1 MTTIAN
7 TQFAE
12 PAVISLAAFVKD
24 FGVALRDAVD
34 QQNPPVFHPE
44 DTCPLRDAVMDGLL
58 RQPFVAQREAVQAM
72 ATLLFDHH
80 EKAVIM
86 NGEMGVGKTQI
97 AICTAAV
104 AQAEGYQRSLV
115 VCPPHLVYKWR
126 REIKETVPN
135 ARVWVLNG
143 ADTLARL
150 LQLRQWAK
158 VRDADSAPEFFV
170 MGRVRMRMGYEWEH
184 AFTVKRIIGR
194 NQESGEIYSHNTLAC
209 PKCGTPYRDAE
220 GTSFSS
226 TRQLPDQRLM
236 CLHKHVDEE
245 GAEHVCGEQL
255 WTLVRKEALKDKRK
269 LVADALQK
277 LPTIG
282 EKTAERLLN
291 TFGEDM
297 LGDMLSDNIA
307 EFTNLMDENGDLVFN
322 DRQAERME
330 RSLGKMEFSLGQGGY
345 QASEFV
351 KRQLPDGYFG
361 TLIVDEAHEYKQG
374 DSAQGQA
381 FGVLAAKARKV
392 LLLTGTLMGGYAD
405 DIFHLLWRANPRRM
419 IEDGY
424 KYRGRSLGGAVMSF
438 MRDHGILK
446 DVFKTTSG
454 GSHKTS
460 RGEKNSQRT
469 SKAPGFGPTGICRFI
484 LPYTVFLKLKD
495 IGQNV
500 LPPYREHYV
509 EVDMDDDQR
518 GAYDALSADLTAVM
532 RKALAKGD
540 TTLLGVV
547 LNALL
552 RWPETCFRS
561 EVVKHPRTRETLAMV
576 PALYGRDEQESMV
589 AGGTI
594 VVTGF
599 NAEALTPK
607 ERKLLDICLAEKAK
621 GRRVLV
627 YTTYTGKQDT
637 SMRLKQILSAAG
649 LRTDVLRSSVS
660 TQSREDWILD
670 RVDRGIDVL
679 VCNPEL
685 VKTGLDLLE
694 FPTIVFAQTGYSVYT
709 LQQAARRSWRIG
721 QRSDVDVYF
730 LGYAGTAQT
739 ACLALM
745 AEKIAVSQSTSGDM
759 PDTGLDV
766 LNPNGDSIEV
776 ALAKRMLNK

>member
-7 TQFAE
+7 THASTPLATQPARVIALAE
-12 PAVISLAAFVKD
+12 FVKD
-24 FGVALRDAVD
+24 FGTALRAAVD

-58 RQPFVAQREAVQAM
+58 RAPFPAQREAVQAL
-72 ATLLFDHH
+72 AALLFDHA
-80 EKAVIM
+80 EKAAVM

-104 AQAEGYQRSLV
+104 AQTEGYPRTLV
-115 VCPPHLVYKWR
+115 ISPPHLVYKWR

-150 LQLRQWAK
+150 LQLRQWVKAGET
-158 VRDADSAPEFFV
+158 RDVPEFFV
-170 MGRVRMRMGYEWEH
+170 LGRVRMRMGYEWQH
-184 AFTVKRIIGR
+184 AFATTRLRGR
-194 NQESGEIYSHNTLAC
+194 HEDSRETYSHEVLAC
-209 PKCGTPYRDAE
+209 PRCGTVYRNAD
-220 GTSFSS
+220 GYPFRNT
-226 TRQLPDQRLM
+226 QHLPEQRLA
-236 CLHKHVDEE
+236 CQHVHLDAD
-245 GAEHVCGEQL
+245 GKALKVCGEQL

-269 LVADALQK
+269 LVADALKQ

-282 EKTAERLLN
+282 EKTADRLLD

-297 LGDMLSDNIA
+297 LGEMLADNIH
-307 EFTNLMDENGDLVFN
+307 EFTNLMDDSGNLVFN

-330 RSLGKMEFSLGQGGY
+330 RALSKAEFSLGQGGY
-345 QASEFV
+345 QPTEFI

-361 TLIVDEAHEYKQG
+361 LLVVDEAHEYKNA

-405 DIFHLLWRANPRRM
+405 DLFYLLWRANPRRM

-424 KYRGRSLGGAVMSF
+424 RYKHRSLGSSVMAF

-454 GSHKTS
+454 GSHKTA
-460 RGEKNSQRT
+460 RGQKTSQRT
-469 SKAPGFGPTGICRFI
+469 AKAPGFGPMGICRYV
-484 LPYTVFLKLKD
+484 LPYTVFLKLRD
-495 IGQNV
+495 IDQNV

-509 EVDMDDDQR
+509 EVAMDGEQR
-518 GAYDALSADLTAVM
+518 DAYNTLSAELTAVM
-532 RKALAKGD
+532 KKALAKGD

-552 RWPETCFRS
+552 RWPETCFRA
-561 EVVKHPRTRETLAMV
+561 EAVRHPRTRDTLAAV
-576 PALYGRDEQESMV
+576 PALYADGE
-589 AGGTI
+589 
-594 VVTGF
+594 
-599 NAEALTPK
+599 LTPK
-607 ERKLLDICLAEKAK
+607 EYRLLEVCKAEQAK

-627 YTTYTGKQDT
+627 YTTYTGTQDT
-637 SMRLKQILSAAG
+637 SQRLKQMLSSAG
-649 LRTDVLRSSVS
+649 LRTDVLRSTVS
-660 TQSREDWILD
+660 TEQREDWILD

-679 VCNPEL
+679 ICNPEL

-694 FPTIVFAQTGYSVYT
+694 FPSIVFMQTGFNVYT

-721 QRSDVDVYF
+721 QRLDVEVFF
-730 LGYAGTAQT
+730 LGYADTAQT

-745 AEKIAVSQSTSGDM
+745 AEKIAISQSTSGDM

-766 LNPNGDSIEV
+766 LNPNGDSVEV
-776 ALAKRMLNK
+776 ALAKRMLEKV

>member
-7 TQFAE
+7 TT
-12 PAVISLAAFVKD
+12 PAVISLADFVKD
-24 FGVALRDAVD
+24 FGTALRDAVD
-34 QQNPPVFHPE
+34 LQNPPVFHRE
-44 DTCPLRDAVMDGLL
+44 DTCPIRDAVMDGLI
-58 RQPFVAQREAVQAM
+58 RAPFVAQREAVHAIT
-72 ATLLFDHH
+72 ALLVDQG
-80 EKAVIM
+80 EKAGII
-86 NGEMGVGKTQI
+86 NAEMGTGKTMM
-97 AICTAAV
+97 AICAAAV
-104 AQAEGYQRSLV
+104 MQAEGYQRTLV
-115 VCPPHLVYKWR
+115 ISPPHLVYKWR

-150 LQLRQWAK
+150 LQLRTMVK
-158 VRDADSAPEFFV
+158 TGRNHDAPEFFV
-170 MGRVRMRMGYEWEH
+170 LGRVRMRMGYEWKH
-184 AFTVKRIIGR
+184 SFSKILMSGR
-194 NQESGEIYSHNTLAC
+194 NQDTGEFYAHKVLAC
-209 PKCGTPYRDAE
+209 PKCGTAYRDVE
-220 GTSFSS
+220 GQVF
-226 TRQLPDQRLM
+226 RNERLLPDQRLS
-236 CLHKHVDEE
+236 CQHKHLDDDGV
-245 GAEHVCGEQL
+245 EHICGEQL
-255 WTLVRKEALKDKRK
+255 WTLTRKEALKDKRK
-269 LVADALQK
+269 LVADALKQ

-282 EKTAERLLN
+282 DKTAERLIA
-291 TFGEDM
+291 TFGEEM
-297 LGDMLSDNIA
+297 LGDMLSDNIY
-307 EFTNLMDENGDLVFN
+307 EFTNLMDEDGTLMFN

-330 RSLGKMEFSLGQGGY
+330 RALGKTEISFGQGGY
-345 QASEFV
+345 QPTEFI

-361 TLIVDEAHEYKQG
+361 TLVVDEAHEYKNG

-405 DIFHLLWRANPRRM
+405 DLFYLLWRANPRRM

-424 KYRGRSLGGAVMSF
+424 KYRNRSLGSAVMFF

-495 IGQNV
+495 IGGNV

-509 EVDMDDDQR
+509 EVEMDGEQR
-518 GAYDALSADLTAVM
+518 VAYDVFSLELTAVM
-532 RKALAKGD
+532 KKALAKGD

-552 RWPETCFRS
+552 SWPETCFRV
-561 EVVKHPRTRETLAMV
+561 EAVRHPRTMEILAEV
-576 PALYGRDEQESMV
+576 PPLYANDE
-589 AGGTI
+589 
-594 VVTGF
+594 
-599 NAEALTPK
+599 LTPK
-607 ERKLLDICLAEKAK
+607 ERKLIEMCKTEKAA

-627 YTTYTGKQDT
+627 YTSYTGKQDT
-637 SMRLKQILSAAG
+637 AQRLKVLLSAAG
-649 LRTDVLRSSVS
+649 LKTDVLRSSVS
-660 TQSREDWILD
+660 TEQREDWILD
-670 RVDRGIDVL
+670 RVDHGIDVL

-694 FPTIVFAQTGYSVYT
+694 FPIIVFMQTGYNVYT

-721 QRSDVDVYF
+721 QRLDVDVYF
-730 LGYAGTAQT
+730 LGYADTAQT

-759 PDTGLDV
+759 PDTGLDS
-766 LNPNGDSIEV
+766 LNPNGDSVEV
-776 ALAKRMLNK
+776 ALARRMLSNQ

>member
-1 MTTIAN
+1 MTTIVE
-7 TQFAE
+7 TQ
-12 PAVISLAAFVKD
+12 PAQPATLSLADFVRD
-24 FGVALRDAVD
+24 FGPALREAVD

-58 RQPFVAQREAVQAM
+58 RQPFPAQRDVVQAVS
-72 ATLLFDHH
+72 ALLFDRG
-80 EKAVIM
+80 EKAAII
-86 NGEMGVGKTQI
+86 NAEMGTGKTQM

-115 VCPPHLVYKWR
+115 ICPPHLVYKWR

-150 LQLRQWAK
+150 LQLRQWMK
-158 VRDADSAPEFFV
+158 EGYSDVPEFFV
-170 MGRVRMRMGYEWEH
+170 MGRVRMRLGYEWTH
-184 AFTVKRIIGR
+184 AFARKRIIGR
-194 NQESGEIYSHNTLAC
+194 NGDGQEQEVYAYEVLAC
-209 PKCGTPYRDAE
+209 PKCGTPYRNEDGDTYRSE
-220 GTSFSS
+220 RF
-226 TRQLPDQRLM
+226 LPEKRLS
-236 CLHKHVDEE
+236 CQHRHVDGE
-245 GAEHVCGEQL
+245 GHTHVCGEQL
-255 WTLVRKEALKDKRK
+255 WSLVRKEALKDKRK
-269 LVADALQK
+269 LVMDALKK

-282 EKTAERLLN
+282 DKTAERLVS

-297 LGDMLSDNIA
+297 LGDMLSDNLY
-307 EFTNLMDENGDLVFN
+307 EFTNLMDDSGELVFS

-330 RSLGKMEFSLGQGGY
+330 RSLSKLEFSLGQGGY
-345 QASEFV
+345 QASEFI

-361 TLIVDEAHEYKQG
+361 MLVVDECHEYKNA

-381 FGVLAAKARKV
+381 FGVLAAKASKV

-405 DIFHLLWRANPRRM
+405 DLFHLLWRANPRRM

-424 KYRGRSLGGAVMSF
+424 RYRNRSLGGAVMAF

-446 DVFKTTSG
+446 DVFKSTTG
-454 GSHKTS
+454 CSHKTA
-460 RGEKNSQRT
+460 RGDKSSQRT
-469 SKAPGFGPTGICRFI
+469 SKAPGFGPTGICRFV
-484 LPYTVFLKLKD
+484 LPYTVFLKLRE

-500 LPPYREHYV
+500 LPSYDEHYV
-509 EVDMDDDQR
+509 EVAMDDEQR
-518 GAYDALSADLTAVM
+518 DAYEHLSANLTTVM
-532 RKALAKGD
+532 RQALAKGD
-540 TTLLGVV
+540 STLLGVV

-552 RWPETCFRS
+552 RWPETCFRA
-561 EVVKHPRTRETLAMV
+561 ETVKHPRTREVLASV
-576 PALYGRDEQESMV
+576 EKLYADDG
-589 AGGTI
+589 
-594 VVTGF
+594 
-599 NAEALTPK
+599 LTPK
-607 ERKLLDICLAEKAK
+607 EQKLLAICQEEKAK

-627 YTTYTGKQDT
+627 YTTYTGTQDT
-637 SMRLKQILSAAG
+637 SSRLKSILTAAG
-649 LRTDVLRSSVS
+649 FRTDVLRSTVA
-660 TQSREDWILD
+660 TDQREDWILD

-694 FPTIVFAQTGYSVYT
+694 FPTIVFMQTGYNVYS

-721 QRSDVDVYF
+721 QRVAVNVYF
-730 LGYAGTAQT
+730 LGYEQTAQT

-766 LNPNGDSIEV
+766 LNPNGDSVEM
-776 ALAKRMLNK
+776 ALAKRMLQAV

>member
-7 TQFAE
+7 TTSAPLATQPTSVIALAE
-12 PAVISLAAFVKD
+12 FVKD
-24 FGVALRDAVD
+24 FGTALRAAVD

-58 RQPFVAQREAVQAM
+58 RAPFPAQREAVQAL
-72 ATLLFDHH
+72 AALLFDHA
-80 EKAVIM
+80 EKAAVM

-104 AQAEGYQRSLV
+104 AQTEGYPRTLV
-115 VCPPHLVYKWR
+115 ISPPHLVYKWR
-126 REIKETVPN
+126 REIKETVPD

-150 LQLRQWAK
+150 LQLRHWVKAGETRE
-158 VRDADSAPEFFV
+158 VPEFFV
-170 MGRVRMRMGYEWEH
+170 LGRVRMRMGYEWQH
-184 AFTVKRIIGR
+184 AFATTRLRGR
-194 NQESGEIYSHNTLAC
+194 HEDSGETYSHEVLAC
-209 PKCGTPYRDAE
+209 PRCGTVYHNADGYPFRHTQHLPEQRLSCQHVHRDAD
-220 GTSFSS
+220 GKA
-226 TRQLPDQRLM
+226 L
-236 CLHKHVDEE
+236 K
-245 GAEHVCGEQL
+245 VCGEQL

-269 LVADALQK
+269 LVADALKQ

-282 EKTAERLLN
+282 EKTADRLLN

-297 LGDMLSDNIA
+297 LGEMLADNIY
-307 EFTNLMDENGDLVFN
+307 EFTNLMDDSGNLVFN

-330 RSLGKMEFSLGQGGY
+330 RALSKAEFSLGQGGY
-345 QASEFV
+345 QPTEFI

-361 TLIVDEAHEYKQG
+361 LLVVDEAHEYKNA

-405 DIFHLLWRANPRRM
+405 DLFYLLWRANPRRM

-424 KYRGRSLGGAVMSF
+424 RYKHRSLGSSVMTF

-454 GSHKTS
+454 GSHKTA
-460 RGEKNSQRT
+460 RGQKTSQRT
-469 SKAPGFGPTGICRFI
+469 AKAPGFGPMGICRYV
-484 LPYTVFLKLKD
+484 LPYTVFLKLRD
-495 IGQNV
+495 IDQNV

-509 EVDMDDDQR
+509 EVAMDGEQR
-518 GAYDALSADLTAVM
+518 DAYDTLSAELTAVM
-532 RKALAKGD
+532 KKALAKGD

-561 EVVKHPRTRETLAMV
+561 EAVRHPRTRDTLAAV
-576 PALYGRDEQESMV
+576 PALYADGE
-589 AGGTI
+589 
-594 VVTGF
+594 
-599 NAEALTPK
+599 LTPK
-607 ERKLLDICLAEKAK
+607 EFRLLEVCKAEQAK

-627 YTTYTGKQDT
+627 YTTYTGTQDT
-637 SMRLKQILSAAG
+637 SQRLKQMLGSAG
-649 LRTDVLRSSVS
+649 LRADVLRSTVS
-660 TQSREDWILD
+660 TEQREDWILD

-679 VCNPEL
+679 ICNPEL

-694 FPTIVFAQTGYSVYT
+694 FPSIVFMQTGFNVYT

-721 QRSDVDVYF
+721 QRLDVEVFF
-730 LGYAGTAQT
+730 LGYADTAQT

-766 LNPNGDSIEV
+766 LNPNGDSVEV
-776 ALAKRMLNK
+776 ALAKRMLEKV

>member
-1 MTTIAN
+1 MTAIAN
-7 TQFAE
+7 TQAE
-12 PAVISLAAFVKD
+12 PAVISLSAFVQD
-24 FGVALRDAVD
+24 FGNALRDAVD
-34 QQNPPVFHPE
+34 QQNPPVFHAE
-44 DTCPLRDAVMDGLL
+44 DTCPIRDAVMDGLL
-58 RQPFVAQREAVQAM
+58 RAPFPAQREAVQAIT
-72 ATLLFDHH
+72 ALLVDQG
-80 EKAVIM
+80 EKAGII
-86 NGEMGVGKTQI
+86 NAEMGTGKTMM
-97 AICTAAV
+97 AICAASV
-104 AQAEGYQRSLV
+104 MQAEGFQRTLV
-115 VCPPHLVYKWR
+115 ICPPHLVYKWR

-150 LQLRQWAK
+150 LQLRELVK
-158 VRDADSAPEFFV
+158 TGCNADAPEYFV
-170 MGRVRMRMGYEWEH
+170 MGRVRMRMGYEWKH
-184 AFTVKRIIGR
+184 SFSHKLISGR
-194 NQESGEIYSHNTLAC
+194 NRDTDEFYAHKVLAC
-209 PKCGTPYRDAE
+209 PKCGTVYRDAE
-220 GTSFSS
+220 GNTYRSEKG
-226 TRQLPDQRLM
+226 LPDQRLA
-236 CLHKHVDEE
+236 CNHTHVDED

-255 WTLVRKEALKDKRK
+255 WTLLRKESLKDKRK
-269 LVADALQK
+269 LVLDGLKQ

-282 EKTAERLLN
+282 DKTAERLIAA
-291 TFGEDM
+291 FGEDM
-297 LGDMLSDNIA
+297 LGNMLSDNVY
-307 EFTNLMDENGDLVFN
+307 EFTNLMDDSGNMVFS

-330 RSLGKMEFSLGQGGY
+330 RSLAKMEFSLGQGGY
-345 QASEFV
+345 QPTEFI
-351 KRQLPDGYFG
+351 KRHLPDGYFG
-361 TLIVDEAHEYKQG
+361 TLVVDECHEYKNG

-405 DIFHLLWRANPRRM
+405 DLFHLLWRANPRRM

-424 KYRGRSLGGAVMSF
+424 KYRNRSLGGAVMGF

-460 RGEKNSQRT
+460 RGDKSSQRT

-495 IGQNV
+495 IGQDV

-509 EVDMDDDQR
+509 EVDMDGEQR
-518 GAYDALSADLTAVM
+518 DAYDTLSTDLTAVM

-552 RWPETCFRS
+552 RWPETCFRAES
-561 EVVKHPRTRETLAMV
+561 VRHPRTGEVLASA
-576 PALYGRDEQESMV
+576 PQQYTDSE
-589 AGGTI
+589 
-594 VVTGF
+594 
-599 NAEALTPK
+599 LTPK
-607 ERKLLDICLAEKAK
+607 EQRLIDLCKAEKAN

-627 YTTYTGKQDT
+627 YTSYTGKQDT
-637 SMRLKQILSAAG
+637 AHRLKTLLSAAG
-649 LRTDVLRSSVS
+649 LKTDVLRSSVS
-660 TQSREDWILD
+660 TEQREDWILD

-694 FPTIVFAQTGYSVYT
+694 FPVIAFMQTGYSVYT

-721 QRSDVDVYF
+721 QKLDVDVYF
-730 LGYAGTAQT
+730 LGYANTAQT

-766 LNPNGDSIEV
+766 LNPNGDSVEV
-776 ALAKRMLNK
+776 ALAKRMLAK